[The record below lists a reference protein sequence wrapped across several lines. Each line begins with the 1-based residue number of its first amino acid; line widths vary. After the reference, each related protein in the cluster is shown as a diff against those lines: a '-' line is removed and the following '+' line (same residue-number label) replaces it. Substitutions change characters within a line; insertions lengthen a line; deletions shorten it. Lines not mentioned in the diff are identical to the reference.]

1 MSSYPGGDSREY
13 KPYEDPALL
22 EQQRL
27 AQQLGPCP
35 KGGTHELRSH
45 YTWGTLFWAFCLGLP
60 RLFGYSR
67 KKTVCIKCNT
77 TFKNVYFPEAG
88 SMGRPHND

>member
-1 MSSYPGGDSREY
+1 MSSYPGGDSQVY

-35 KGGTHELRSH
+35 KG
-45 YTWGTLFWAFCLGLP
+45 LP
-60 RLFGYSR
+60 RLFGYSK
-67 KKTVCIKCNT
+67 KKTVCKKCNT

-88 SMGRPHND
+88 SMDRPHND